1 MILRTRSGFFT
12 ISGLLLPPLLLLGC
26 ASASGQPTPTPDNRT
41 PAGAGVPENTEKPYD
56 SGESGLALT
65 CEVFC
70 SPTKLRTSNARIC
83 WNLPPP
89 AFEGRSPETAE
100 QNLQT
105 TVFKNGFE
113 KGLFVTLPVTA
124 TTRERPIRPIPA
136 PKQARLRAY
145 QIQIIDIERRK
156 SAHLPAGGAEVCVVI
171 EGLEPS
177 VNYTWRIQVE
187 TAAGKV
193 VSPSVRCQAQVCPAD
208 LVRETR
214 ERSRN

>member
-1 MILRTRSGFFT
+1 MILRTRSRFVT
-12 ISGLLLPPLLLLGC
+12 TSGLLLISPLLLLGC
-26 ASASGQPTPTPDNRT
+26 ASASGQPTPTP
-41 PAGAGVPENTEKPYD
+41 AGAGVPEVTERP
-56 SGESGLALT
+56 GERAESGLALT

-83 WNLPPP
+83 WNLPPS

-105 TVFKNGFE
+105 TVFKKGFE

-124 TTRERPIRPIPA
+124 ATRERPITPILA

-156 SAHLPAGGAEVCVVI
+156 SAHLPAGGAEVCAVI
-171 EGLEPS
+171 EGLEPN
-177 VNYTWRIQVE
+177 VNYTWRIQVG
-187 TAAGKV
+187 TAAGRV

-214 ERSRN
+214 ER

>member
-12 ISGLLLPPLLLLGC
+12 MSGLLLPPLLLLGC
-26 ASASGQPTPTPDNRT
+26 ASASGQPTPTPDRRT
-41 PAGAGVPENTEKPYD
+41 PAGAGVPEVTEEPAD
-56 SGESGLALT
+56 RAESGLALT

-83 WNLPPP
+83 WNLPPS
-89 AFEGRSPETAE
+89 AFEGRSPETIG
-100 QNLQT
+100 QSLQT

-124 TTRERPIRPIPA
+124 TTRERPITPIPA
-136 PKQARLRAY
+136 PKQGRLRAY

-156 SAHLPAGGAEVCVVI
+156 SAQLPAGGAGVCVVI
-171 EGLEPS
+171 EGLEPG
-177 VNYTWRIQVE
+177 VNYTWRIQAD

-214 ERSRN
+214 EGPRD